1 MLVEEVTEMPTA
13 IELFSGCGGLSTG
26 LTRAGFTILSAV
38 EINSVA
44 AQSYKAN
51 HKDVHVHVED
61 VCKVT
66 AASLLKENNL
76 QVGELDLL
84 AGCSPCQGFSRLR
97 KGESGRNDPR
107 NKLVYE
113 YLRLVKE
120 LKPKTILMENV
131 PGIITT
137 EYGLEIFGE
146 VKQELEDMG
155 YVVDYRVIN
164 VADYGVPQFRK
175 RFVLLGSRYKD
186 FAVKLPRETHTSPE
200 KSKRQNK
207 KPWRTVRQAFDGLPQ
222 LGNGQT
228 DPNLPLHTCSANGE
242 LNMRRIKAVPRNG
255 GSRSSFPP
263 ELVLACHKKYPNG
276 YKDVY
281 GRMSWDRPSP
291 TMTGGCTNITR
302 GRFVHPE
309 QDRGIS
315 LLEAARLQ
323 SFPDNYIFVGNFGEK
338 SLQIG
343 NAVPVQLGEIMGKQL
358 VNCVNR
364 INGQA

>member
-1 MLVEEVTEMPTA
+1 MPTA

-38 EINSVA
+38 EINDVA
-44 AQSYKAN
+44 ARSYKAN
-51 HKDVHVHVED
+51 HKNVHLHVED
-61 VCKVT
+61 VCKIT
-66 AASLLKENNL
+66 AEILLQENNL
-76 QVGELDLL
+76 RVGELDLL

-97 KGESGRNDPR
+97 KGESGRTDPR

-113 YLRLVKE
+113 YLRLVKG

-137 EYGLEIFGE
+137 EYGREIFTD
-146 VKQELEDMG
+146 VKKELEDMG

-186 FAVKLPRETHTSPE
+186 IAVKLPSETHTSPE
-200 KSKRQNK
+200 KSKEQNK
-207 KPWRTVRQAFDGLPQ
+207 KPWKTVREAFKGLPQ
-222 LGNGQT
+222 LGNGKT

-242 LNMRRIKAVPRNG
+242 LNMRRIKAVPHDG

-263 ELVLACHKKYPNG
+263 DLVLECHKKYPNG

-309 QDRGIS
+309 EDRGIS
-315 LLEAARLQ
+315 LLEAALLQ
-323 SFPDNYIFVGNFGEK
+323 SFPDDYVFVGNFGQK

-343 NAVPVQLGEIMGKQL
+343 NAVPVQLGEIMGRQL
-358 VNCVNR
+358 VNCVNK